1 MIVEFLQSGQL
12 SVDNILIKHV
22 NGSLCRLLGYPLSDL
37 FKQPIVNI
45 LASPEEKKRWNAHF
59 ADWPERQNIS
69 FNTTIINQLGKVIPV
84 SASFSTLPKTTEIA
98 VLIEDNSGHQLVADE
113 GRTPEARATQ
123 GAVAETLK
131 IMQRVVEQSASAVMI
146 TDAHSRIEYVNPKFC
161 ELTGYTQ
168 PELIGQSPRLFQ
180 SGVTSSVNYQKM
192 WEMLLETGEWRGEI
206 KDRKK
211 NGTLFW
217 AYEVISAIKN
227 KQGKVT
233 HFLSIAEDINSRK
246 KAESALVESEE
257 RFRQMAKMTGEWL
270 WEQDPEGYYIYS
282 SVAVKDILGFVPE
295 EIIGK
300 HYTELLT
307 PQDKTEL
314 QSNTDIERAFYALMN
329 HYRHRDGHL
338 VYTESTGLP
347 IKDENGKLI
356 KWRGVDQDIT
366 ARKHFQ
372 DALVDSE
379 KRKRL
384 ILETALN
391 AIVTMDSYG
400 MVTDWN
406 RQAENMFGWSHDEVV
421 GQQLAELIIPQR
433 FRDEH
438 RQGLQR
444 FLHGGPAKILNKL
457 IENVAIRRDG
467 KEFPV
472 EISIAPLKLGNAY
485 EFSGFIH
492 DISARK
498 ENEKRIRQ
506 AEVKLAIAQNEM
518 KIAQQIQASL
528 FPAAPIK
535 NGNFEITGYCLP
547 AAQVGGD
554 YFDYFYRD
562 QMNLDMVIAD
572 VSGHS
577 IGPGLFMVETRSAL
591 RTQSNWLGTPASTLE
606 ILNNQLFEDLNNAD
620 YFISMFYLQYQP
632 QNKQLLYA
640 NAGHPPPLLL
650 SVNSPQCQ
658 QLDADGMIIGIR
670 KQVVFEEKKLTLHSG
685 DTLLLYT
692 DGLLEAEN
700 PDGEFFG
707 QQRLAQAFQDAVH
720 LSPNRIIESI
730 VQQVKQF
737 CKKEAF
743 EDDITLLLFKQF

>member
-1 MIVEFLQSGQL
+1 MTTLIEHLDFNLMTVELPESGRP

-22 NGSLCRLLGYPLSDL
+22 NRSLCKLLDFRFGELNN
-37 FKQPIVNI
+37 QPFVTI
-45 LASPEEKKRWNAHF
+45 LASEEEIKHWNARL
-59 ADWPERQNIS
+59 AAWPEQQPP
-69 FNTTIINQLGKVIPV
+69 FNTILTSQHGKHIHTL
-84 SASFSTLPKTTEIA
+84 ASFSTLTKQTEIA
-98 VLIEDNSGHQLVADE
+98 VLIEETDHSQ
-113 GRTPEARATQ
+113 Q
-123 GAVAETLK
+123 GGETLQ
-131 IMQRVVEQSASAVMI
+131 IMQRAVEQSASAVMI

-168 PELIGQSPRLFQ
+168 QELIGQSPRLFQ
-180 SGVTSSVNYQKM
+180 SGATPSVVYQQM
-192 WEMLLETGEWRGEI
+192 WKMLLETGEWRGEI

-211 NGTLFW
+211 NGDFFW
-217 AYEVISAIKN
+217 AYETISAIKN
-227 KQGKVT
+227 KRGEIT
-233 HFLSIAEDINSRK
+233 HFLAIAEDISSRK
-246 KAESALVESEE
+246 KAESALIESEQ

-270 WEQDPEGYYIYS
+270 WEQDSAGYYIYS
-282 SVAVKDILGFVPE
+282 STAVKDILGFVPE
-295 EIIGK
+295 DIIGK

-307 PQDKTEL
+307 PQDKSDL
-314 QSNTDIERAFYALMN
+314 QPNTDIARAFYSLMN
-329 HYRHRDGHL
+329 HYRHSDGHL

-347 IKDENGKLI
+347 IKDESGKLL
-356 KWRGVDQDIT
+356 KWRGVDHDIT

-400 MVTDWN
+400 IVTDWN
-406 RQAENMFGWSHDEVV
+406 RQAEKMFGWSRDEAV
-421 GQQLAELIIPQR
+421 GQQLSELIIPQR
-433 FRDEH
+433 FRNEH
-438 RQGLQR
+438 HQGLQR
-444 FLHGGPAKILNKL
+444 FLRSGKGKILNQL
-457 IENVAIRRDG
+457 FESNAIRRDG
-467 KEFPV
+467 TEFPV

-492 DISARK
+492 DITARK
-498 ENEKRIRQ
+498 ETEKRIRQ
-506 AEVKLAIAQNEM
+506 AEVELAIAQNEM

-528 FPAAPIK
+528 LPAAPIK
-535 NGNFEITGYCLP
+535 NGDFEITGYCLP

-591 RTQSNWLGTPASTLE
+591 RTQSNWLRTPGSTLE
-606 ILNNQLFEDLNNAD
+606 VLNNQLFEDLNNAD

-632 QNKQLLYA
+632 QNKLLLYA

-650 SVNSPQCQ
+650 GANSSQCR
-658 QLDADGMIIGIR
+658 QLDADGLIIGVR
-670 KQVVFEEKKLTLHSG
+670 QQVIFEEKKLTLCSG
-685 DTLLLYT
+685 DTLLMYT

-700 PDGEFFG
+700 PAGEFFG
-707 QQRLAQAFQDAVH
+707 LERLCQAFHDAVH

-730 VQQVKQF
+730 VQKLKQF
-737 CKKEAF
+737 CEKETF
-743 EDDITLLLFKQF
+743 EDDITLLLFKRF

>member
-1 MIVEFLQSGQL
+1 MTIELPQSGQP
-12 SVDNILIKHV
+12 SIDNILIKHV
-22 NGSLCRLLGYPLSDL
+22 NRSLGNLLGYQLNEL
-37 FKQPIVNI
+37 NKQPIVKI
-45 LASPEEKKRWNAHF
+45 LAFPEERERWNAHF
-59 ADWPERQNIS
+59 TDWPQQQNIS
-69 FNTTIINQLGKVIPV
+69 FNTTIISQQGKHIRVF
-84 SASFSTLPKTTEIA
+84 ASLSTLTKPTEIA
-98 VLIEDNSGHQLVADE
+98 VLIEEKDNYQLD
-113 GRTPEARATQ
+113 
-123 GAVAETLK
+123 AETLR
-131 IMQRVVEQSASAVMI
+131 IMQRAVEQSTSAVMI
-146 TDAHSRIEYVNPKFC
+146 TDAQSQIEYVNPKFC

-233 HFLSIAEDINSRK
+233 HFLSIAEDISSRK

-257 RFRQMAKMTGEWL
+257 RFRQMAQMTGEWL
-270 WEQDPEGYYIYS
+270 WEQDPDGYYIYS

-307 PQDKTEL
+307 LQDKTDL
-314 QSNTDIERAFYALMN
+314 QPNTDIESAFYALLN

-347 IKDENGKLI
+347 IKDENGKLL
-356 KWRGVDQDIT
+356 KWRGVDHDIT

-406 RQAENMFGWSHDEVV
+406 RQAENMFGWSRDEAV
-421 GQQLAELIIPQR
+421 GRQLAELIIPQR

-444 FLHGGPAKILNKL
+444 FLHSGTAKILNKL

-472 EISIAPLKLGNAY
+472 EISIAPLKLGNVY

-492 DISARK
+492 DITDRK
-498 ENEKRIRQ
+498 ESEKRIRQ

-528 FPAAPIK
+528 FPSAPIK

-606 ILNNQLFEDLNNAD
+606 VLNNQLFEDLNNAD

-650 SVNSPQCQ
+650 SVNSPQCR
-658 QLDADGMIIGIR
+658 QLDADGMIIGVR
-670 KQVVFEEKKLTLHSG
+670 KQVSFEEKKLTLCSG

-692 DGLLEAEN
+692 DGLLEAES

-707 QQRLAQAFQDAVH
+707 QQRLSQAFQDAVH
-720 LSPNRIIESI
+720 LSPNRIIEAI
-730 VQQVKQF
+730 VQQLKQF
-737 CKKEAF
+737 CEKETF
-743 EDDITLLLFKQF
+743 KDDITLLLFKQF

>member
-1 MIVEFLQSGQL
+1 MTVELLQPGQP
-12 SVDNILIKHV
+12 SIDNILIKHV
-22 NGSLCRLLGYPLSDL
+22 NRPLCNLLGYHLNEL
-37 FKQPIVNI
+37 NRQPIVMI
-45 LASPEEKKRWNAHF
+45 LAIPEETERWNTYF
-59 ADWPERQNIS
+59 RDWPQQQNIP
-69 FNTTIINQLGKVIPV
+69 FNTTIISQQGRHIHVV
-84 SASFSTLPKTTEIA
+84 ASLATLTKATEIA
-98 VLIEDNSGHQLVADE
+98 VLIEENEDYQLAI
-113 GRTPEARATQ
+113 
-123 GAVAETLK
+123 ETLH
-131 IMQRVVEQSASAVMI
+131 IMQRAVEQSASAVMI
-146 TDAHSRIEYVNPKFC
+146 TDAHNRIEYVNPKFC
-161 ELTGYTQ
+161 EMTGYTR
-168 PELIGQSPRLFQ
+168 PELIGQTPRLFQ
-180 SGVTSSVNYQKM
+180 SGFTPAINYQEM
-192 WEMLLETGEWRGEI
+192 WAMLLETGEWRGEI

-211 NGTLFW
+211 NGALFW
-217 AYEVISAIKN
+217 AYESISTITN

-233 HFLSIAEDINSRK
+233 HFLSIAEDISSRK

-257 RFRQMAKMTGEWL
+257 RFRQMAQMTGEWL
-270 WEQDPEGYYIYS
+270 WEQDPDGYYIYS
-282 SVAVKDILGFVPE
+282 SVAVKDILGFDPE

-307 PQDKTEL
+307 LQDKTDL
-314 QSNTDIERAFYALMN
+314 QPNTDIERAFYALLN
-329 HYRHRDGHL
+329 HYQHRDGHL

-347 IKDENGKLI
+347 IKDKNGRLL
-356 KWRGVDQDIT
+356 KWRGVDHDIT

-372 DALVDSE
+372 DALIDSE

-400 MVTDWN
+400 IVTDWN
-406 RQAENMFGWSHDEVV
+406 RQAEKMFGWCRDEVV
-421 GQQLAELIIPQR
+421 GRQLAELIIPKR

-444 FLHGGPAKILNKL
+444 FLHGGSAKMLNKL

-472 EISIAPLKLGNAY
+472 EISIAPLKLGNVY

-498 ENEKRIRQ
+498 ESEKRIRQ

-535 NGNFEITGYCLP
+535 NGNFEISGYCLP

-562 QMNLDMVIAD
+562 QMSLDMVIAD

-591 RTQSNWLGTPASTLE
+591 RTQINWPGTPASTLE
-606 ILNNQLFEDLNNAD
+606 VLNNQLFADLNNAD

-650 SVNSPQCQ
+650 SVNSSQCR

-670 KQVVFEEKKLTLHSG
+670 KQVDFEEKSLTLCSG

-692 DGLLEAEN
+692 DGLLEAESPN
-700 PDGEFFG
+700 GEFFG
-707 QQRLAQAFQDAVH
+707 LQRLNQVFQDAVH
-720 LSPNRIIESI
+720 LSPNSIIEVI
-730 VQQVKQF
+730 VQQLKQF
-737 CKKEAF
+737 CEKETF
-743 EDDITLLLFKQF
+743 KDDITLLLFKKF